1 MSALPGDVT
10 SRLAARATQY
20 DAIATAYQ
28 RSKHSPIRRYVESYS
43 FFQMLGDVHGQAVL
57 DLACGEGFY
66 SRELWRRGAR
76 RVVGVDISAAMIALA
91 RGQEED
97 KESDKENGA
106 QRIDYHVGDA
116 ADLPGLGP
124 FDVVCATYLLHY
136 ARDVDELSR
145 MCSGIARQ
153 LSPGG
158 RFVAINE
165 NPCQS
170 ETRYTGY
177 LRYGFS
183 KTVASP
189 RHEGSPIIYA
199 MVSGREIFR
208 FEAYHFERET
218 YERLL
223 GAAGFTDLCW
233 HPVQLDPAGIAMMGD
248 DYWAEYLGNPPIIGL
263 SCRLAG

>member
-1 MSALPGDVT
+1 MP
-10 SRLAARATQY
+10 
-20 DAIATAYQ
+20 
-28 RSKHSPIRRYVESYS
+28 PICP
-43 FFQMLGDVHGQAVL
+43 D
-57 DLACGEGFY
+57 
-66 SRELWRRGAR
+66 
-76 RVVGVDISAAMIALA
+76 
-91 RGQEED
+91 
-97 KESDKENGA
+97 
-106 QRIDYHVGDA
+106 
-116 ADLPGLGP
+116 LGP

-145 MCSGIARQ
+145 MCSRHRTPALARRPLRRDQ
-153 LSPGG
+153 REP
-158 RFVAINE
+158 RPARRHAT
-165 NPCQS
+165 P
-170 ETRYTGY
+170 GY

-199 MVSGREIFR
+199 MVSGRELFR

-233 HPVQLDPAGIAMMGD
+233 HPVQLDPAGIAIMGD

-263 SCRLAG
+263 VLQAWRG